1 MVNISISLTEI
12 TGPSCNLYCNFHIQ
26 TREIPME
33 FAKLILN
40 EQTIIT
46 FIGFP
51 RQFLE
56 QLLGFIKT
64 VPFF

>member
-1 MVNISISLTEI
+1 
-12 TGPSCNLYCNFHIQ
+12 
-26 TREIPME
+26 ME
-33 FAKLILN
+33 FAKLILH

-51 RQFLE
+51 WQFLE
-56 QLLGFIKT
+56 QLLGFIKANNYA

>member
-1 MVNISISLTEI
+1 
-12 TGPSCNLYCNFHIQ
+12 
-26 TREIPME
+26 ME

-64 VPFF
+64 NNYTVPFF